1 MHKGGCG
8 GMGPSLLRSLNM
20 QAVLASVRDHG
31 PITRA
36 DVARTTN
43 LSPVTVSATVRLLIE
58 QGFVR
63 EAGPTLTPAGKRAT
77 LLEFVGDVFYV
88 VAVVADGSSLTAAC
102 FDLSG
107 HRLSSVHRRGVDTQ
121 AAVEEEL
128 PSAVDEALTGP
139 ARDRLLAVGIAVT
152 GIVDPQGGVVQ
163 ESGLFG
169 VRRWPLADR
178 VGEALGGVTV
188 VVENDVNAL
197 LVGDRYV
204 RAHRGRANILA
215 VCLTHGVG
223 GAILVRGSIYHG
235 HDHVAGELGVLM
247 TQGRDGSTCTLEQA
261 VGERFLLERLRR
273 CDPAFADG
281 EGPGVLER
289 LGKAPL
295 SPAARAVVDDATERL
310 VRAVVNATVL
320 LDPDEVVL
328 AARPWGVRLFGEPL
342 RHALASEYIHP
353 VPLRILDDPVA
364 AELAGAAALAMSV
377 TALTDPL
384 SSTPR
389 PGQGGAGGDDLGR
402 HGNAVAQPPSGTG
415 SSGAGAPSDRRA
427 ALGGLSTAEL
437 GNTPPLIRGWREAA
451 D

>member
-1 MHKGGCG
+1 M
-8 GMGPSLLRSLNM
+8 
-20 QAVLASVRDHG
+20 RDHG

-36 DVARTTN
+36 DVARTTH
-43 LSPVTVSATVRLLIE
+43 LSPVTVSATVRLLIQ

-107 HRLSSVHRRGVDTQ
+107 HRLSGVHRRGVDTP
-121 AAVEEEL
+121 AAVEREL
-128 PSAVDEALTGP
+128 PPAVDEALAGR
-139 ARDRLLAVGIAVT
+139 ARDRLLAVGVAVT
-152 GIVDPQGGVVQ
+152 GTVDPQRGVVQ

-169 VRRWPLADR
+169 IRRWPLGAR
-178 VGEALGGVTV
+178 VSQALGGVAV

-204 RAHRGRANILA
+204 RAHRDRANILA
-215 VCLTHGVG
+215 VCLTQGVG

-235 HDHVAGELGVLM
+235 HDHVAGELGALS

-273 CDPAFADG
+273 SDPSFAAAD
-281 EGPGVLER
+281 PGALER
-289 LGKAPL
+289 LGEAPL
-295 SPAARAVVDDATERL
+295 SPAARAVVDDAADRL
-310 VRAVVNATVL
+310 VRSVVNAAVL
-320 LDPDEVVL
+320 LAPDEVVF
-328 AARPWGVRLFGEPL
+328 AARPWGARLFGEPM
-342 RHALASEYIHP
+342 RRALASELSHP

-377 TALTDPL
+377 TPLTDPL
-384 SSTPR
+384 SASPQ
-389 PGQGGAGGDDLGR
+389 PGQSGAPGADLGR
-402 HGNAVAQPPSGTG
+402 HARAVPLVPTGTA
-415 SSGAGAPSDRRA
+415 SSGAGAPWDRRTAGGGPSA
-427 ALGGLSTAEL
+427 AGT
-437 GNTPPLIRGWREAA
+437 RERAA
-451 D
+451 SRPS